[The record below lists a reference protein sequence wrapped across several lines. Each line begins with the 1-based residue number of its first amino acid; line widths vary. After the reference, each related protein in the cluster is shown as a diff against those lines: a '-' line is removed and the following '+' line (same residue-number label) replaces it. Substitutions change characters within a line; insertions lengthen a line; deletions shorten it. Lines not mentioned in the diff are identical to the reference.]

1 MLLIAEYGIY
11 NMIGD
16 STYGALAIVALWGLY
31 CIVIVWTRVNQ
42 KRFKSEDQQDAF
54 LDDVEQMLVAGDF
67 EGVTE
72 YCEGDTRAIPQ
83 MMAMAV
89 KNRGEG
95 YKRAR
100 QIMLDRFQRDVMS
113 DLEYRL
119 AWVSTAIKT
128 APMIGLFGTVF
139 GMMGAF
145 KTLATA
151 ASVEPSKL
159 AGDINVALI
168 TTACG
173 LAIAIPLMLL
183 TANINIKIA
192 KMEDL
197 VGAGLTRFFEAF
209 KAGLAV
215 TAGSGRSASSGASA
229 PMATVMQSPHK

>member
-1 MLLIAEYGIY
+1 MLVLAETSVWELIS
-11 NMIGD
+11 N
-16 STYGALAIVALWGLY
+16 STYLALALVALWGLF
-31 CIVIVWTRVNQ
+31 CVVMVWTRVSQ
-42 KRFKSEDQQDAF
+42 KRFKNEAEQDAF

-67 EGVTE
+67 EGVTA

-83 MMAMAV
+83 MISLAV
-89 KNRGEG
+89 TNRAEG

-119 AWVSTAIKT
+119 SWVSTVIKT
-128 APMIGLFGTVF
+128 APMLGLFGTVF

-151 ASVEPSKL
+151 ESVEPSLL
-159 AGDINVALI
+159 AGDIQVALV

-173 LAIAIPLMLL
+173 LAIAIPLMVL
-183 TANINIKIA
+183 TANINIKIS

-209 KAGLAV
+209 KTGLAK
-215 TAGSGRSASSGASA
+215 TAGSRAASGSASGVE
-229 PMATVMQSPHK
+229 PMATVMQAPR

>member
-1 MLLIAEYGIY
+1 MWLLAEYGVY

-16 STYGALAIVALWGLY
+16 SCYFWLAVVALWGLY
-31 CIVIVWTRVNQ
+31 SVVVVWHRVKQ
-42 KRFKSEDQQDAF
+42 KRFKSEAEQDAF
-54 LDDVEQMLVAGDF
+54 LDDVEQMLVVGDF
-67 EGVTE
+67 EGVAE
-72 YCEGDTRAIPQ
+72 YCDGDTRAIPL
-83 MMAMAV
+83 MISMAV
-89 KNRGEG
+89 KHRGEG

-113 DLEYRL
+113 DIEYRL
-119 AWVSTAIKT
+119 TWVSTSIKT
-128 APMIGLFGTVF
+128 APMLGLFGTVF

-183 TANINIKIA
+183 TSNINIKIA

-197 VGAGLTRFFEAF
+197 IGAGLTRFFEGF
-209 KAGLAV
+209 KTGLA
-215 TAGSGRSASSGASA
+215 ASGGRSAGTAAA
-229 PMATVMQSPHK
+229 PMAAVMQSPNK